1 MSKVHEDN
9 AGYIGVSYEETQ
21 DPYFSY
27 NKLSLP
33 LAESQLSAKQPAE
46 ETFTVTVANSKFV
59 IGGVSQAS
67 LNLVEGGI
75 YKFDQSDSSNVG
87 HPLRFSY
94 TEDGTHGGGQE
105 YTLGVT
111 TNGTPGTAGAY
122 TKIVVPFGLHDL
134 YYYCSVHSSYGGFA
148 NVAKDVYKF
157 TTGLPILKTTDAF
170 GKTLGT
176 GNNEDPYAANLVLAI
191 PMNGSNNGTTF
202 TDVSNVIRG
211 TGSAKSITRTN
222 AVTKTAE
229 SNFYGSS
236 GYYDANSSR
245 LAVANSSDFDFG
257 SGDYTIEV
265 WVHPTD
271 SGTRNLV
278 SRSYT
283 GGTGNYSGFILSTAG
298 FLETV
303 SQSAWDVNISHTLAL
318 NVWSHCAVVRQGDT
332 WTYFVNGVSVGSATA
347 IGSVPTGPG
356 DLYVSYR
363 DGQSDFFG
371 YMQDL
376 RIYKGVAKYTTPFPV
391 GGYGINATQWTGT
404 GGDRNVGGTIYS
416 NLIGA
421 SASGQTTSMST
432 QYTARNLFDGDGN
445 TYLATAG
452 TNISSNPNILTIT
465 FPEGSRPSYSQ
476 NVVLDVWSSTSDT
489 VRVAINGGAWQAV
502 SAPTSAWQQHTVA
515 TGSGTISEI
524 KVSRQKSNTNAGA
537 AEIRKI
543 IVDGNELLD
552 GLGHEF
558 LFKPDLVWVKSTSN
572 AWWHEFYDSAR
583 GAGIPIYPN
592 QTNSEPGNNR
602 GVIAFTDTG
611 FTVSDA
617 NSYVGTNNSGNT
629 YVGFAFKAGGAPT
642 TDNTAGAGNVPTAG
656 SVKIDGANKTTA
668 LAGTLPVTRLTA
680 STTYGF
686 SCLTYTGNSTPNSTI
701 AHGLDDCP
709 SPPSLIM
716 IKNRDAAYGWSVLHT
731 SIDQTG
737 TTLDGSPEY
746 EMLQL
751 DENYA
756 GSNFTNDNIWNVTS
770 STFKIHGEGTANWIN
785 ESNDHVAYCWSEI
798 PGFSKFSKF
807 EGAPT
812 VTVTTGFRPRLVII
826 KNIDQAG
833 SWSFFDSARDGDG
846 EINNRMYLNEDS
858 TNATNIVIGN
868 FTDTGFVLTNEGNTN
883 WNKTGDTFVYAAW
896 AEFPT
901 GEGFESAIVDQLN
914 LQDLSGNNNNASNA
928 GATWQTSVS
937 KFYGGAVDFDSSYLE
952 IPNNEGF
959 QIGSEDFT
967 LECWVYADNAPN
979 NYAAIMALFDWPNN
993 QRSWSLQTN
1002 NSGGVQFYISTDG
1015 SNTITSSTVPTLP
1028 VNQWVHLACTKEGSN
1043 MLLFINGTIASQ
1055 HTQAG
1060 SLYTNT
1066 SDPVR
1071 IGANADASSYFDG
1084 KIQDCRFYKGIAKY
1098 TSSFTPPE
1106 RSVQGTAR
1114 RYPSGIYVVS

>member
-1 MSKVHEDN
+1 MSKLHRDN
-9 AGYIGVSYEETQ
+9 AGYVGCSYEETQ

-33 LAESQLSAKQPAE
+33 LIESDKTVIRDE
-46 ETFTVTVANSKFV
+46 VTFTVTVAGGKFV
-59 IGGVSQAS
+59 IDGTSQATVS
-67 LNLVEGGI
+67 LLEGNV
-75 YKFDQSDSSNVG
+75 YTFDQSDASNAAG
-87 HPLRFSY
+87 GTHPLKFSY
-94 TEDGTHGGGQE
+94 TADGTHGGGQE
-105 YTLGVT
+105 HTLGVT
-111 TNGTPGTAGAY
+111 TNGTPGQSGAY
-122 TKIVVPFGLHDL
+122 TKIVVPFGQHDL
-134 YYYCSVHSSYGGFA
+134 KYYCGNHSGMGGAA
-148 NVAKDVYKF
+148 NVVKNTKAF
-157 TTGLPILKTTDAF
+157 TVGRPILKTTDAF

-245 LAVANSSDFDFG
+245 LAVASSSDFDFG
-257 SGDYTIEV
+257 SGEYTIEV
-265 WVHPTD
+265 WVYPTD
-271 SGTRNLV
+271 TGTRNIV
-278 SRSYT
+278 ARSYT

-298 FLETV
+298 FLETTT
-303 SQSAWDVNISHTLAL
+303 QSSWNINISHTLPL
-318 NVWSHCAVVRQGDT
+318 NAWSHCAVVRSKDT

-347 IGSVPTGPG
+347 SGSVPTGPG

-363 DGQSDFFG
+363 AGQTDFFG

-404 GGDRNVGGTIYS
+404 GSDRNVGGTIYS

-421 SASGQTTSMST
+421 SASGQTTSLST
-432 QYTARNLFDGDGN
+432 QYTTRNLFDGDGN
-445 TYLATAG
+445 TYLATAAA
-452 TNISSNPNILTIT
+452 NISSNPNILTVT

-502 SAPTSAWQQHTVA
+502 SASTSAWQQHTVA

-558 LFKPDLVWVKSTSN
+558 LFKPDLVWVKSKSN
-572 AWWHEFYDSAR
+572 TWWHEFYDSAR

-592 QTNSEPGNNR
+592 QNNSEPGNNR

-642 TDNTAGAGNVPTAG
+642 TNNTAGAGNVPTAG

-686 SCLTYTGNSTPNSTI
+686 SCLTYTGNSTPNATI

-716 IKNRDAAYGWSVLHT
+716 IKNRDATYGWSVLHT

-812 VTVTTGFRPRLVII
+812 VTVTTGFKPKLIII

-833 SWSFFDSARDGDG
+833 SWAFFDAARDGDG

-858 TNATNIVIGN
+858 TNSDNIVIGN

-901 GEGFESAIVDQLN
+901 GEGFESAIVDQL
-914 LQDLSGNNNNASNA
+914 DLKDRSGNSNNASNV
-928 GATWQTSVS
+928 GATWQTSVK
-937 KFYGGAVDFDSSYLE
+937 KFYGGASYFNRSDNDNLIIPASSDF
-952 IPNNEGF
+952 NFG
-959 QIGSEDFT
+959 GGDFT
-967 LECWVYADNAPN
+967 LECWFNQLSNNSMALTDYVGQSSASAPSGQWYYSSSN
-979 NYAAIMALFDWPNN
+979 GLQWYHSGSNYAAVS
-993 QRSWSLQTN
+993 QSWSL
-1002 NSGGVQFYISTDG
+1002 G
-1015 SNTITSSTVPTLP
+1015 
-1028 VNQWVHLACTKEGSN
+1028 QWVHAALVRSGNT
-1043 MLLFINGTIASQ
+1043 LTTYINGSPQGSSAFTR
-1055 HTQAG
+1055 TDAG
-1060 SLYTNT
+1060 SSTN
-1066 SDPVR
+1066 DFR
-1071 IGANADASSYFDG
+1071 IGLQGSTAWDG
-1084 KIQDCRFYKGIAKY
+1084 YIQDFRIYKGIAKY
-1098 TSSFTPPE
+1098 TSSFSPPE

-1114 RYPSGIYVVS
+1114 RYPSGVFVVS